1 MKKEANQHGFTLIE
15 LMISLALTVML
26 LYGISGILAS
36 SLHLWRFNSGK
47 IEIQQTARYAVDCIV
62 RDLQYAW
69 KIDIISPTS
78 LTLKTNQYGEQTK
91 TITYTLD
98 TNGPSYKLRRNQGDG
113 SGAQPVTGD
122 NIINASISNLKLTSL
137 ATNQSGE
144 TKTVGIRLTV
154 TDISQTDLDK
164 QQTYTIVTAVTTNN
178 VP

>member
-1 MKKEANQHGFTLIE
+1 MKKEANQRGFTLIE

-26 LYGISGILAS
+26 LYGVSGILAS
-36 SLHLWRFNSGK
+36 SLQLWKFNGGK
-47 IEIQQTARYAVDCIV
+47 MEIQQTARYAVDCIV

-78 LTLKTNQYGEQTK
+78 LTLKTNQYGEKTK

-98 TNGPSYKLRRNQGDG
+98 TSGPSYKLRRNQGDG

-154 TDISQTDLDK
+154 TDISQTDPDK
-164 QQTYTIVTAVTTNN
+164 RQTYTIVTAVTANN